1 MVKRDRAEYYKQYYQ
16 KNKDKI
22 SEKGKNRSKKYREE
36 NKNLLSEKG
45 KIYYQKNKE
54 QILKRTAKNKHE
66 KYLKDPQ
73 DVTSKNKEWKRTHI
87 EMYLAQGAR
96 ARAKR
101 DNIPY
106 KITYKDIVVP
116 EKCPYLDIPLVPF
129 SGWCTPS
136 LDKIIP
142 ELGYVP
148 GNIQV
153 ISKLANTMK
162 NQASIEQLLTF
173 ANSVIRIHEKKQH

>member
-1 MVKRDRAEYYKQYYQ
+1 MKKRDRSEYYKEYYQ
-16 KNKDKI
+16 KNKDIIASKA
-22 SEKGKNRSKKYREE
+22 KTRSKKYREK
-36 NKNLLSEKG
+36 NKELLSKKG
-45 KIYYQKNKE
+45 KEYYQKNKE
-54 QILKRTAKNKHE
+54 HILKRTAKNRYE
-66 KYLKDPQ
+66 KYHEDPQ
-73 DVTSKNKEWKRTHI
+73 ETMSKGKEWKKAHI

-101 DNIPY
+101 DNIICN
-106 KITYKDIVVP
+106 ITYKDIIVP
-116 EKCPYLDIPLVPF
+116 EKCPYLDIPLIPF
-129 SGWCTPS
+129 SGWFTPS

-162 NQASIEQLLTF
+162 NQASIDQLITF
-173 ANSVIRIHEKKQH
+173 AHSVIRIHEKQKT